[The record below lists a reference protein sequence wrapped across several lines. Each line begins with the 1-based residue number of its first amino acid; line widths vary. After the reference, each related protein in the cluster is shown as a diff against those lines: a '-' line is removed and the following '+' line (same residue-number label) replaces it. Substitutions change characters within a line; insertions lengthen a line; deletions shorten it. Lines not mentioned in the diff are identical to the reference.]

1 MKKEYTN
8 GEVTVT
14 WEPDVCIHSKLC
26 WQGLLQVFNPQ
37 NRPWVNMDGASTQK
51 IVDQVKKC
59 PSGALGFHMNVAK
72 ASQEPV
78 VEDESRQGDSISI
91 NITKDGPILIKGD
104 LVIQNADG
112 TTETRAGNT
121 AFCRCGHSVN
131 KPFCDGSHKK
141 IGFQG

>member
-26 WQGLLQVFNPQ
+26 WHGLLQVFNPQ

-59 PSGALGFHMNVAK
+59 PSGALGFHMNVTNSLEK
-72 ASQEPV
+72 
-78 VEDESRQGDSISI
+78 EDSEVGSNDSERLQV
-91 NITKDGPILIKGD
+91 NVTKDGPILIKGD
-104 LVIQNADG
+104 IVIKNSDG
-112 TTETRAGNT
+112 TSEHRTGNT
-121 AFCRCGHSVN
+121 ALCRCGASGN
-131 KPFCDGSHKK
+131 KPYCDGSHKVS
-141 IGFQG
+141 GFQG